1 MAKRF
6 DLLVF
11 DWDGTLIDSA
21 AHIACALQS
30 AFRDLDLPVPTTE
43 AARHVIGLGL
53 EDAMMYLNP
62 GLDRARYAEVADRY
76 RVHFLAGDHAVELFP
91 AVASGIAALNQ
102 QGYLLAVATGKS
114 RRGLDR
120 SLSETG
126 LAHYFHATR
135 CADEGFPKP
144 HPEMLQVIMEMV
156 GVATNRTLMIGDTT
170 HDLQLAQNAGVP
182 AVAVSYGA
190 HLIEDL
196 ESMNPVGC
204 VGSFAQLLQW
214 LKQNG

>member
-11 DWDGTLIDSA
+11 DWDGTLLDSA

-120 SLSETG
+120 VLDHTG
-126 LAHYFHATR
+126 LRAYFHATR
-135 CADEGFPKP
+135 CADECFSKP
-144 HPEMLQVIMEMV
+144 HPEMLEQLMNQL
-156 GVATNRTLMIGDTT
+156 GATRQRTLMIGDTS
-170 HDLQLAQNAGVP
+170 HDLQMAQNAGVP
-182 AVAVSYGA
+182 SLAVSYGA
-190 HLIEDL
+190 HLRADL
-196 ESMNPVGC
+196 LTHTPLACVDSILEMETWLRMN
-204 VGSFAQLLQW
+204 A
-214 LKQNG
+214 